1 MSVDDLQELL
11 RQFADERDWNQFH
24 TPRNLILAIQAEL
37 GELSELVQW
46 ISDDQINEQWIQDNN
61 ERLREEISDVFL
73 YLIRLSDV
81 LNIDL
86 IDAADEKIK
95 INADKY
101 PVALAKG
108 HAKKY
113 TEFERNRQQR

>member
-1 MSVDDLQELL
+1 MSVEDLQEIL

-86 IDAADEKIK
+86 IDAADKKIK
-95 INADKY
+95 INSEKY
-101 PVALAKG
+101 PVNLAKG
-108 HAKKY
+108 NATKY
-113 TEFERNRQQR
+113 TELS

>member
-1 MSVDDLQELL
+1 MSVEDLQELL

-46 ISDDQINEQWIQDNN
+46 VSDDQINEQWIQDNN
-61 ERLREEISDVFL
+61 ERLREEIADVFL

-86 IDAADEKIK
+86 IDAAEKKIK
-95 INADKY
+95 INSEKY

-108 HAKKY
+108 NATKY
-113 TEFERNRQQR
+113 THL

>member
-1 MSVDDLQELL
+1 MSVDNLQELL
-11 RQFADERDWNQFH
+11 RKFADERDWNQFH

-46 ISDDQINEQWIQDNN
+46 VPDSEMTEQWIQDNN
-61 ERLREEISDVFL
+61 ERLQEEIADVFL

-86 IDAADEKIK
+86 IDAASKKIDL
-95 INADKY
+95 NADKY

-108 HAKKY
+108 NATKY
-113 TEFERNRQQR
+113 THLKESL

>member
-11 RQFADERDWNQFH
+11 RRFADERDWNQFH

-46 ISDDQINEQWIQDNN
+46 IPDDQIDEKWIQDNN
-61 ERLREEISDVFL
+61 ERLQEEIADVFL

-86 IDAADEKIK
+86 IDAAAKKIDL
-95 INADKY
+95 NASKY
-101 PVALAKG
+101 PVDLAKG
-108 HAKKY
+108 NATKY
-113 TEFERNRQQR
+113 THLK

>member
-1 MSVDDLQELL
+1 MSVDNLQELL
-11 RQFADERDWNQFH
+11 RKFADERDWNQFH

-61 ERLREEISDVFL
+61 ERLREEIADVFL

-81 LNIDL
+81 LSIDL
-86 IDAADEKIK
+86 IDAAKTKIE
-95 INADKY
+95 INAGKY

-108 HAKKY
+108 NATKY
-113 TEFERNRQQR
+113 THLK

>member
-1 MSVDDLQELL
+1 MSVEDLQEIL

-86 IDAADEKIK
+86 IDAADKKIK
-95 INADKY
+95 INSEKY
-101 PVALAKG
+101 PVDLAKG
-108 HAKKY
+108 NAKKY
-113 TEFERNRQQR
+113 SDM